1 MKTRVLVVDDEP
13 DAVELI
19 EYNLNGAGYQ
29 VFTAANGTKA
39 LEMARRHQP
48 DVIVLDLMLP
58 EVDGIEVCKTLR
70 RNPETT
76 EIPILMLTAKADEID
91 QVIGLEVGADD
102 YVTKPFSPR
111 ELVLRIK
118 NILRRGRLVSDKQ
131 PLLSS

>member
-48 DVIVLDLMLP
+48 DV
-58 EVDGIEVCKTLR
+58 
-70 RNPETT
+70 
-76 EIPILMLTAKADEID
+76 
-91 QVIGLEVGADD
+91 
-102 YVTKPFSPR
+102 
-111 ELVLRIK
+111 
-118 NILRRGRLVSDKQ
+118 
-131 PLLSS
+131 

>member
-13 DAVELI
+13 DALELI

-58 EVDGIEVCKTLR
+58 GLMASRFARFFVA
-70 RNPETT
+70 
-76 EIPILMLTAKADEID
+76 ILK
-91 QVIGLEVGADD
+91 
-102 YVTKPFSPR
+102 
-111 ELVLRIK
+111 
-118 NILRRGRLVSDKQ
+118 
-131 PLLSS
+131 LLKFLF